1 MSQSSPFAAP
11 ALPAQF
17 SPAAPPPPPPPS
29 PSRWRELLHS
39 RVALVAGAGIVLA
52 GGAGAWLLLGSGG
65 GDDPALGQ
73 PLVPAAHS
81 AGASG
86 SAFGSASVLP
96 SAAVDAG
103 AVRNPFAGAPGAPSP
118 AAVVPTPATV
128 PSAGPTTAPSA
139 VPSGAVPSGVVPSAS
154 PSLVANPTVTVTA
167 TRTVTAT
174 PSPSPAAVYVYLVG
188 WIAGT
193 QADLRIN
200 LLSAQADP
208 GTTVDG
214 VTYVRQNPTGSSG
227 VCATVKL
234 AGAADSTE
242 QTVCPSAVVQLR

>member
-1 MSQSSPFAAP
+1 MSQASPFAAP
-11 ALPAQF
+11 VVPAQF
-17 SPAAPPPPPPPS
+17 TPAAPPPPPPPS
-29 PSRWRELLHS
+29 SRWHGLLHNP
-39 RVALVAGAGIVLA
+39 VALAAGAGVVLA
-52 GGAGAWLLLGSGG
+52 GAAGAWLLLGSGG
-65 GDDPALGQ
+65 GDDPSLGQ
-73 PLVPAAHS
+73 APARAAHS
-81 AGASG
+81 AGAG
-86 SAFGSASVLP
+86 GSASASASASP
-96 SAAVDAG
+96 SADVSG
-103 AVRNPFAGAPGAPSP
+103 GSVRNPFVGAPSVVAVTP
-118 AAVVPTPATV
+118 AATV
-128 PSAGPTTAPSA
+128 APSA
-139 VPSGAVPSGVVPSAS
+139 PAVPTVAPTAAPSGPAPSGSVPTAAPS
-154 PSLVANPTVTVTA
+154 PVANPTVTVTA

-174 PSPSPAAVYVYLVG
+174 PSPSPAAVYVYLAG

-214 VTYVRQNPTGSSG
+214 VTYVRQNPAGSSG